1 MISILTDIQKKA
13 NKILLFTTLV
23 GTMTACDSVL
33 DFDEGDCS
41 IEYGVTFKYDYN
53 IKNVDAFA
61 QEVKNITLYAFDD
74 NNNLVAM
81 KAESGDMLATGE
93 YAMTMDID
101 PEKYHLIAWAGL
113 DDESFAVPLLTPGKA
128 NITDLNVKTIRNSV
142 VVPTKQGRSEGDKD
156 KFIVEH
162 ELSSL
167 WHGELKKGPS
177 TRSGRK
183 LFTEV
188 SLIKNTNNIRIAL
201 VQVKQNENAT
211 ITRAINKNE
220 LKFNIYDDNGFMNY
234 DLSLIHISEPTRQ
247 AEISYAV
254 FCLKKKKT

>member
-142 VVPTKQGRSEGDKD
+142 VVPTKQGRS
-156 KFIVEH
+156 
-162 ELSSL
+162 
-167 WHGELKKGPS
+167 
-177 TRSGRK
+177 
-183 LFTEV
+183 
-188 SLIKNTNNIRIAL
+188 
-201 VQVKQNENAT
+201 
-211 ITRAINKNE
+211 
-220 LKFNIYDDNGFMNY
+220 
-234 DLSLIHISEPTRQ
+234 
-247 AEISYAV
+247 
-254 FCLKKKKT
+254 

>member
-1 MISILTDIQKKA
+1 MKA
-13 NKILLFTTLV
+13 IAVSK
-23 GTMTACDSVL
+23 
-33 DFDEGDCS
+33 
-41 IEYGVTFKYDYN
+41 YGVTIQVRLQYK
-53 IKNVDAFA
+53 KMWTRSLK
-61 QEVKNITLYAFDD
+61 EVKNITLYAFDD

-183 LFTEV
+183 RFTEV
-188 SLIKNTNNIRIAL
+188 SLIKNTKQYTHCFGASKTKRKCNNHTCY
-201 VQVKQNENAT
+201 Q
-211 ITRAINKNE
+211 
-220 LKFNIYDDNGFMNY
+220 
-234 DLSLIHISEPTRQ
+234 
-247 AEISYAV
+247 
-254 FCLKKKKT
+254 

>member
-23 GTMTACDSVL
+23 GTMTACDSVF

-101 PEKYHLIAWAGL
+101 PE
-113 DDESFAVPLLTPGKA
+113 
-128 NITDLNVKTIRNSV
+128 NITS
-142 VVPTKQGRSEGDKD
+142 
-156 KFIVEH
+156 
-162 ELSSL
+162 
-167 WHGELKKGPS
+167 
-177 TRSGRK
+177 
-183 LFTEV
+183 
-188 SLIKNTNNIRIAL
+188 
-201 VQVKQNENAT
+201 
-211 ITRAINKNE
+211 
-220 LKFNIYDDNGFMNY
+220 
-234 DLSLIHISEPTRQ
+234 
-247 AEISYAV
+247 
-254 FCLKKKKT
+254 

>member
-61 QEVKNITLYAFDD
+61 QEVKNITLYAFND

-183 LFTEV
+183 RFTEV

-220 LKFNIYDDNGFMNY
+220 L
-234 DLSLIHISEPTRQ
+234 ST
-247 AEISYAV
+247 
-254 FCLKKKKT
+254 